1 MTAAQLITHTPLWV
15 WPLLAALLALGLLQ
29 TRARRVSLAR
39 ALALPLAMLVFTP
52 VALATR
58 LGASGPNSPTSH
70 LAAALAVWA
79 VCTVGMALACRRHA
93 LRPGEHFS
101 AATRRLHLAG
111 SWAPLCV
118 ILGIFSL
125 RYALAATQA
134 VNPALAAQ
142 PAFALT
148 AAALG
153 GLPSGWL
160 AARAWALWTLARPR
174 HNVRP

>member
-1 MTAAQLITHTPLWV
+1 MTTAQLITHTPPWV

-52 VALATR
+52 VALAAR
-58 LGASGPNSPTSH
+58 LGSPSSH

-79 VCTVGMALACRRHA
+79 ACTLGTALTCRRHA

-111 SWAPLCV
+111 SWVPLCV

-142 PAFALT
+142 PAFVLT

-174 HNVRP
+174 LNARS